1 MARRLAWEH
10 CAYRLWFAMYAKVIV
25 QEGVVVAT
33 ALVWAAAEYFMEQP
47 DKDCLKKE
55 VN

>member
-1 MARRLAWEH
+1 MREH
-10 CAYRLWFAMYAKVIV
+10 HANRLWFAMYVKIIV
-25 QEGVVVAT
+25 QEDVVMAAASMWAT
-33 ALVWAAAEYFMEQP
+33 AEYFMEQP

>member
-1 MARRLAWEH
+1 M
-10 CAYRLWFAMYAKVIV
+10 

>member
-1 MARRLAWEH
+1 MREH
-10 CAYRLWFAMYAKVIV
+10 RANRLWFAMYAKVIV

-47 DKDCLKKE
+47 EKDYLKKK

>member
-1 MARRLAWEH
+1 MRRLAREH
-10 CAYRLWFAMYAKVIV
+10 RANRLWFAMYAKIIV

-55 VN
+55 IN

>member
-1 MARRLAWEH
+1 
-10 CAYRLWFAMYAKVIV
+10 MYAKVIV
-25 QEGVVVAT
+25 QESVVVAT
-33 ALVWAAAEYFMEQP
+33 ALVWAAVEYFMEQP

>member
-1 MARRLAWEH
+1 
-10 CAYRLWFAMYAKVIV
+10 MYAKAIV

-33 ALVWAAAEYFMEQP
+33 ALVWAAAEYFIEQP
-47 DKDCLKKE
+47 DKDGLKKE

>member
-1 MARRLAWEH
+1 MQRLAREH
-10 CAYRLWFAMYAKVIV
+10 RANRLWFVMYAKVIV